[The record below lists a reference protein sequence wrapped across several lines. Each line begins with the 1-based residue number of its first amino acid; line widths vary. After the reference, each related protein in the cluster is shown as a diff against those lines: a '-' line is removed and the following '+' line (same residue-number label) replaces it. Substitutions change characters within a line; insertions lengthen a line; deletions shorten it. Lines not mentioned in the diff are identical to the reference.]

1 MARIRVNMSI
11 EERVWNDT
19 KELANNMGVSASS
32 YVQNLLGQQNMML
45 RTVCDK
51 LMNMSKDELQEQLNI
66 WGMTNGNNSK
76 E

>member
-1 MARIRVNMSI
+1 MSRIRVNMSI

-51 LMNMSKDELQEQLNI
+51 LMSMSKDELQEQLNI
-66 WGMTNGNNSK
+66 WGLTNGNNCK

>member
-1 MARIRVNMSI
+1 MSRIRVNMSI

-51 LMNMSKDELQEQLNI
+51 LMSMSKDELQEQLNI
-66 WGMTNGNNSK
+66 WGLTNGNNSK

>member
-1 MARIRVNMSI
+1 MSRIRVNMSI
-11 EERVWNDT
+11 EERVWNET

-51 LMNMSKDELQEQLNI
+51 LMSMSKDELQEQLNI
-66 WGMTNGNNSK
+66 WGLTNGNNCK

>member
-19 KELANNMGVSASS
+19 KELANDMGVSASS

-45 RTVCDK
+45 RTVCEK
-51 LMNMSKDELQEQLNI
+51 LMSMSKDELEEQMNI
-66 WGMTNGNNSK
+66 WGFANGNNG
-76 E
+76 EE

>member
-1 MARIRVNMSI
+1 MSRIRVNMSI

-66 WGMTNGNNSK
+66 WGLTNGNNSK

>member
-1 MARIRVNMSI
+1 MSRIRVNMSI

-45 RTVCDK
+45 KTVCDK
-51 LMNMSKDELQEQLNI
+51 LMSMSKDELQEQLNI
-66 WGMTNGNNSK
+66 WGLTNGNNSK

>member
-66 WGMTNGNNSK
+66 WGLTNGNNSK